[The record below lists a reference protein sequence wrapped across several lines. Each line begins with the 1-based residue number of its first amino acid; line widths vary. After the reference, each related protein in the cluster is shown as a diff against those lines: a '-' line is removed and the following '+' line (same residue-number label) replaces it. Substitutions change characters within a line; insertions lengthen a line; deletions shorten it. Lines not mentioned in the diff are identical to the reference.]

1 MENVHKYVNPKQKK
15 AGVAL
20 KISDKIDFESRK
32 KNEQKE
38 VHQLMIKD
46 TIFWN
51 SEIFNIYSFHSII

>member
-32 KNEQKE
+32 KMNRRKF
-38 VHQLMIKD
+38 I
-46 TIFWN
+46 N
-51 SEIFNIYSFHSII
+51 